1 VTAASPSAHTC
12 YATRLAALRADE
24 AFLPPVLRVSESLGL
39 PACDGR
45 LQRDYAR
52 FHPHR
57 EPFATLVLRIPG
69 EPEPLLR
76 VEAHDAQ
83 PTARGGREAVV
94 ASDAGWLRVTPFPG
108 DPALGSLPALLA
120 HPGRHTVVR
129 YRPYR
134 RCTVRFDDA
143 KGSAYAKVFAERC
156 GRRMSDDG
164 AHLWAAAERGQ
175 LRFAVPRPERYDPAV
190 RTLWQSCV
198 AGRPVGEEL
207 KRGEGTA
214 LALRMGR
221 ALASLA
227 KAELAP
233 RRLMTAAVMLS
244 RSARVG
250 RILSSSV
257 PDVER
262 DVDELLAKLRDAHA
276 AAGAGRFPLAPVH
289 GNPHAGQWVG
299 DEGRLGLVDFDG
311 LAAGHA
317 ELDAAA
323 FLADLEFEDPAR
335 VSVER
340 LCVAFLAGYRE
351 GGVALDAGLI
361 AVHRAHRR
369 LAKALRVAGS
379 LRPDGDAR
387 AGRHLKLALRELAE
401 EVP

>member
-1 VTAASPSAHTC
+1 VTAASASAHTR

-24 AFLPPVLRVSESLGL
+24 AFLPPVVQATERLGL
-39 PACDGR
+39 PAGDGR

-57 EPFATLVLRIPG
+57 EPFATLVLRAPG

-76 VEAHDAQ
+76 VEAHDGR
-83 PTARGGREAVV
+83 PNARGGREAVV

-120 HPGRHTVVR
+120 RPGRHTVVR

-143 KGSAYAKVFAERC
+143 DRSVYAKVFAERR
-156 GRRMSDDG
+156 GPRTRDDG
-164 AHLWAAAERGQ
+164 ARLWAAAERGQ
-175 LRFAVPRPERYDPAV
+175 LRFAVPRPERYDPAG

-207 KRGEGTA
+207 KRGDGTA
-214 LALRMGR
+214 LALRMGG

-227 KAELAP
+227 KADLAP
-233 RRLMTAAVMLS
+233 RRLITAASMLS
-244 RSARVG
+244 RSAWVG
-250 RILSSSV
+250 RSLARSV

-262 DVDELLAKLRDAHA
+262 DVTELLARLRSAHA
-276 AAGAGRFPLAPVH
+276 AVGAGRFPLAPVH

-299 DEGRLGLVDFDG
+299 DEGRLGLVDFDR

-323 FLADLEFEDPAR
+323 LLAELEFEDPTR
-335 VSVER
+335 VPVER
-340 LCVAFLAGYRE
+340 LRAAFLAGYRE

-369 LAKALRVAGS
+369 LAKALRVASS
-379 LRPDGDAR
+379 LRPDGDVR
-387 AGRHLKLALRELAE
+387 SRRHLERALRELAE

>member
-1 VTAASPSAHTC
+1 VTAPSPSAHTR
-12 YATRLAALRADE
+12 YATRLAALQADE
-24 AFLPPVLRVSESLGL
+24 AFLPPVMQAAEWLGL
-39 PACDGR
+39 PAGDGP

-57 EPFATLVLRIPG
+57 EPFATLTLWAPG

-76 VEAHDAQ
+76 VEAHDGRPA
-83 PTARGGREAVV
+83 ARGGREAVV
-94 ASDAGWLRVTPFPG
+94 ASAAGWLRVTPFAS

-120 HPGRHTVVR
+120 RPGRHTVVR

-143 KGSAYAKVFAERC
+143 NGTLYAKVFAERR
-156 GRRMSDDG
+156 GRCMRDDG
-164 AHLWAAAERGQ
+164 ARLWAAAERGQ
-175 LRFAVPRPERYDPAV
+175 IRFAVPRPQRYDPAG

-198 AGRPVGEEL
+198 PGQPVGEEL
-207 KRGEGTA
+207 KRGDGPA

-227 KAELAP
+227 KADLAP
-233 RRLMTAAVMLS
+233 HRLMTATAFLS

-250 RILSSSV
+250 RSLIRSV

-262 DVDELLAKLRDAHA
+262 EVDELLTSLRDAHA
-276 AAGAGRFPLAPVH
+276 AAGAGRLPLAPVH
-289 GNPHAGQWVG
+289 GNPHAGQWVE
-299 DEGRLGLVDFDG
+299 DEGSLGLVDFDG
-311 LAAGHA
+311 LATGHA

-323 FLADLEFEDPAR
+323 LLADLEFEDPAR
-335 VSVER
+335 VPVER
-340 LCVAFLAGYRE
+340 LRAAVLAGYRE
-351 GGVALDAGLI
+351 GGVTLDAGLI

-387 AGRHLKLALRELAE
+387 ARRHLDRALRELSE
-401 EVP
+401 EVA

>member
-1 VTAASPSAHTC
+1 
-12 YATRLAALRADE
+12 
-24 AFLPPVLRVSESLGL
+24 
-39 PACDGR
+39 
-45 LQRDYAR
+45 
-52 FHPHR
+52 
-57 EPFATLVLRIPG
+57 VLRIPG
-69 EPEPLLR
+69 EPEPLVR
-76 VEAHDAQ
+76 VEAHDGR
-83 PTARGGREAVV
+83 PTAPGGREAVV
-94 ASDAGWLRVTPFPG
+94 ASDAGWLRVMPFPG
-108 DPALGSLPALLA
+108 DPALGALPALLA
-120 HPGRHTVVR
+120 RPGRHTVVR

-143 KGSAYAKVFAERC
+143 GGSIYAKVFAERRGC
-156 GRRMSDDG
+156 RLRDDG
-164 AHLWAAAERGQ
+164 ARLWAAAERGQ
-175 LRFAVPRPERYDPAV
+175 LRFAVPRPERYDPAG

-198 AGRPVGEEL
+198 PGRPVGEEL

-214 LALRMGR
+214 LALRMGQ

-227 KAELAP
+227 KAELGP
-233 RRLMTAAVMLS
+233 RRVMTAAVMLR
-244 RSARVG
+244 RSAWVG
-250 RILSSSV
+250 RSLARSV

-262 DVDELLAKLRDAHA
+262 EVDELLARLRAAYA

-289 GNPHAGQWVG
+289 GNPHAGQWLG

-311 LAAGHA
+311 LATGHA

-335 VSVER
+335 VPVER
-340 LCVAFLAGYRE
+340 LRAAFLTGYRE

-387 AGRHLKLALRELAE
+387 ARRHVERALRELAE

>member
-1 VTAASPSAHTC
+1 VTAASPSAHTR

-24 AFLPPVLRVSESLGL
+24 AFLPPVAQATERLGL
-39 PACDGR
+39 PAGDGR

-57 EPFATLVLRIPG
+57 DPFATLVLRAPG
-69 EPEPLLR
+69 EREPLLR
-76 VEAHDAQ
+76 VEAHDGR
-83 PTARGGREAVV
+83 PSARGGREAVV

-120 HPGRHTVVR
+120 RPGRHTVVR

-143 KGSAYAKVFAERC
+143 NGSVYAKVFAERR
-156 GRRMSDDG
+156 GRRMRDEG
-164 AHLWAAAERGQ
+164 ARLWAAAERGQ
-175 LRFAVPRPERYDPAV
+175 LRFAVPRPERYDPAG

-233 RRLMTAAVMLS
+233 RRLITAAAMLS
-244 RSARVG
+244 RSAWVG
-250 RILSSSV
+250 RSLTRSV
-257 PDVER
+257 PEVEP
-262 DVDELLAKLRDAHA
+262 DVDELLARLRSAHA
-276 AAGAGRFPLAPVH
+276 AVGAGRFPHAPVH

-323 FLADLEFEDPAR
+323 LLAELEFEDPAR
-335 VSVER
+335 VPVER
-340 LCVAFLAGYRE
+340 LRAAFLAGYRD

-387 AGRHLKLALRELAE
+387 ARRHLERALRELAQ